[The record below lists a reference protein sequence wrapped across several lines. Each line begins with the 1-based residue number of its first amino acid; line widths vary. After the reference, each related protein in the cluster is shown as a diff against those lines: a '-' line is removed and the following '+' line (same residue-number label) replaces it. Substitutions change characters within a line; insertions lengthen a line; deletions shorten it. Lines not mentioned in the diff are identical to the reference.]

1 VNRMWLLI
9 GAGWAVLAWVVVRLI
24 GRGIRL
30 ADVREGLVP
39 QLDDPLR
46 RGTDLQ
52 PPGVC
57 AAPRCECAT
66 PCPSAPDRPEL
77 PGAILALAYATDE
90 TSARYWLAVCARRG
104 ATPTELDALWTTWQR
119 QHLPTDRDEDQ

>member
-1 VNRMWLLI
+1 VTLRLPRMWLLI
-9 GAGWAVLAWVVVRLI
+9 GAGWALLAWVVVRLI

-30 ADVREGLVP
+30 ADVHEGLVP

-46 RGTDLQ
+46 RGTDL
-52 PPGVC
+52 PL
-57 AAPRCECAT
+57 
-66 PCPSAPDRPEL
+66 DRPEL
-77 PGAILALAYATDE
+77 PGAILALAYAADE

-119 QHLPTDRDEDQ
+119 QHLPTDRNEDRP